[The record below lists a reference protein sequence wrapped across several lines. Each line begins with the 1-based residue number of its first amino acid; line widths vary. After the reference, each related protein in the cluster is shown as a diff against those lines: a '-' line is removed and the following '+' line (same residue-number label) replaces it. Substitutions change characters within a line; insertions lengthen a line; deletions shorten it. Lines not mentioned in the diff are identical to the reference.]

1 MYTAAVAWRRTG
13 GSCGV
18 IDLDKGAGDDV
29 YCRRAEKLGLPPCDE
44 VAKNSTTG
52 DEVAKN
58 STAAELAAVQRVCA
72 AWPDCGAGLGS
83 RSDFT
88 TTAERKKRGYSA
100 LEHTR

>member
-1 MYTAAVAWRRTG
+1 MSLYTAAVAWRRTG

-72 AWPDCGAGLGS
+72 ARPDCGAGLGS

-88 TTAERKKRGYSA
+88 TTAE
-100 LEHTR
+100 TQPQ